1 MKLTR
6 SSEVTASDL
15 LPSNLFALKIA
26 FLSQSVQYIQS
37 SNNVILNGCFSFSG
51 EYKMTLK
58 FQMNE
63 NKKELIKERR
73 Y

>member
-1 MKLTR
+1 MRLTR

-51 EYKMTLK
+51 EYNMTLK

-63 NKKELIKERR
+63 DKDKIMDSI
-73 Y
+73 